1 MVDRNPCPEP
11 QTAAS
16 GRRLFLAQA
25 GMLGA
30 WAAAPAHAQFQVEV
44 NDLGAASLPIAVATF
59 STRGA
64 GASTDVAAIVR
75 ADLDRSDLFKLVALP
90 SPGPVNGLAPPDFA
104 TWRKQGADF
113 VVVGHMEALANGWL
127 SIEASLWDVV
137 RGGKE
142 PLASIKKTPR
152 PDGRDAG
159 QMSEVRVASHE
170 IADDFYAKLIGERG
184 VFATR
189 IAFVR
194 KEGPKFAVVV
204 ADSDGGNQ
212 QIALTSLQPIISP
225 AWSPDGQTLAFVS
238 YHLEGRPIIYTHQ
251 VYAKDA
257 QPKAVASFRG
267 SNSAPAWTRS
277 GPQQIIAAL
286 SLDGG
291 SQIYAIDPSGLRGPR
306 RLTQSSSI
314 DTEPYCAPGRQLI
327 YFVSDRRG
335 RSPQIYRMDFE
346 GKGVELVTR
355 KGSYNISPAI
365 SPDGKLMAYISL
377 VDSAYRLHLMDLGTG
392 ESRPLTETAADE
404 SPSFAPNGKLILYET
419 RSRGRELLMT
429 STLDGR
435 RNRELAVQG
444 ADIREPDWGPY
455 HAA

>member
-11 QTAAS
+11 QTAAP

-30 WAAAPAHAQFQVEV
+30 WAAAPAHAQFRVEV
-44 NDLGAASLPIAVATF
+44 NDLGAASIPISVATF

-64 GASTDVAAIVR
+64 GAPVDVAAIVR
-75 ADLDRSDLFKLVALP
+75 DDLDRSELFRRVAPP
-90 SPGPVNGLAPPDFA
+90 SPGPVNGLATPDFA
-104 TWRKQGADF
+104 AWRKQGADF
-113 VVVGHMEALANGWL
+113 AVVGHMEALANGRL

-142 PLASIKKTPR
+142 PLATIKRSPWL
-152 PDGRDAG
+152 DGRKAG
-159 QMSEVRVASHE
+159 QISEVRVAAHE
-170 IADDFYAKLIGERG
+170 IADHFYAKLTGERG

-194 KEGPKFAVVV
+194 KEGPNFTVVV
-204 ADSDGGNQ
+204 ADSDGDNQ
-212 QIALTSLQPIISP
+212 LAALRSTEPIISP

-238 YHLEGRPIIYTHQ
+238 YHLEDRPIIYTHQ
-251 VYAKDA
+251 VYAEGVR
-257 QPKAVASFRG
+257 PKAVASFRG

-286 SLDGG
+286 SRDGG
-291 SQIYAIDPSGLRGPR
+291 SQIYAIDPTGVREPR

-314 DTEPYCAPGRQLI
+314 DTEPCCAPGRQVI

-346 GKGVELVTR
+346 GKGAELVTR
-355 KGSYNISPAI
+355 NGSYNISPAI

-377 VDSAYRLHLMDLGTG
+377 VGSAYRLHLMDLGTG
-392 ESRPLTETAADE
+392 ESRPLTETTADE

>member
-1 MVDRNPCPEP
+1 M
-11 QTAAS
+11 A
-16 GRRLFLAQA
+16 
-25 GMLGA
+25 GA
-30 WAAAPAHAQFQVEV
+30 WAAQPVQAQFRVEV
-44 NDLGAASLPIAVATF
+44 NDLGAAALPIAVATF
-59 STRGA
+59 SVKGS
-64 GASTDVAAIVR
+64 GVSTDVAAILR
-75 ADLDRSDLFKLVALP
+75 ADLDRSELFRLVAPP
-90 SPGPVNGLAPPDFA
+90 SPGPVNGLAPPDFVA
-104 TWRKQGADF
+104 WRKQGADF
-113 VVVGHMEALANGWL
+113 VVVGHMEALANGRL

-137 RGGKE
+137 RGGRE
-142 PLASIKKTPR
+142 PLATLKRSPW
-152 PDGRDAG
+152 PDERKAG
-159 QMSEVRVASHE
+159 QISEVRVAAHE
-170 IADDFYAKLIGERG
+170 IADHFYAKLIGERG

-194 KEGPKFAVVV
+194 KEGPKFSVVV

-212 QIALTSLQPIISP
+212 QVALNSEQPIISP

-251 VYAKDA
+251 VYEKDA
-257 QPKAVASFRG
+257 RPKAVASFRG

-291 SQIYAIDPSGLRGPR
+291 SQIYAVDPTGVRGPR

-314 DTEPYCAPGRQLI
+314 DTEPYCAPGRPLI
-327 YFVSDRRG
+327 YFVSDRGG

-346 GKGVELVTR
+346 GKGAELVTR
-355 KGSYNISPAI
+355 KGSYNISPTI

-377 VDSAYRLHLMDLGTG
+377 VGSGYKLHLMDLGTG
-392 ESRPLTETAADE
+392 ESRPLTETTADE

-455 HAA
+455 LTP